1 MDMMD
6 SQILCDPAK
15 RAEWVYG
22 QKMNPCPKCGSYDMF
37 PQMPIEMELKDADEP
52 EKIVGRWAKLTASG
66 GAVLEGPCY
75 YMCMNC
81 LHNGP
86 SVNCA
91 GRSAEEA
98 RKDPELNR
106 EMKRLWNSQPYRK

>member
-1 MDMMD
+1 MD
-6 SQILCDPAK
+6 IFRDPAK

-37 PQMPIEMELKDADEP
+37 PQMPIVINRDGDEAP
-52 EKIVGRWAKLTASG
+52 ENVVSRWAKLTASG
-66 GAVLEGPCY
+66 EAVLQGPCY
-75 YMCMNC
+75 YMCRSC

-86 SVNCA
+86 AVNCA

-98 RKDPELNR
+98 RKDRELNR
-106 EMKRLWNSQPYRK
+106 EMKRLWNSQ